1 MFVKDYELI
10 QNIDV
15 LFEKKIIIY
24 GAGKLGK
31 ITAELLGDIAVD
43 FDCFCDRDKNKKQE
57 WNHPVITVEELKL
70 KTDREE
76 CIVIVGSQDFC
87 QEMVG
92 ELQNRKINAYICT
105 WYGVKTG
112 IELNIN
118 DRRIPE
124 EFSGNFIRRSEIW
137 MRSIGGRIPADEVK
151 CLGAYPAPVFVYQ
164 PGKVGSVT
172 IYRTLLNEK
181 IAVFQ
186 THFFFHCMEFPK
198 NGGVEYGK
206 MPNEDIAFLVSMHR
220 KRKNPLKIIVS
231 VREPIARAVAN
242 FMQTFSLEFV
252 LGYPVGQGIEASA
265 QNWIKKE
272 LTEDFEFTWW
282 FEEEL
287 KALTGIDI
295 YRHPFDRERGY
306 SWIKEDG
313 IEILL
318 LKMERMNDN
327 VGIIGEFVGKPDI
340 KLVNDNVG
348 AAKQYQYI
356 YEELKKRIKIPVE
369 LIKQQYQ
376 GNSRVDHFYTEE
388 EKKAYMQKW
397 MRGSL

>member
-124 EFSGNFIRRSEIW
+124 EFSRNFIRRKEIW
-137 MRSIGGRIPADEVK
+137 MKSFNRCMMPVDTPM
-151 CLGAYPAPVFVYQ
+151 CLGSYPAPVFVYQ
-164 PGKVGSVT
+164 PGKVGSTT
-172 IYRTLLNEK
+172 IYRTLRNEK
-181 IAVFQ
+181 IAVIH
-186 THFFFHCMEFPK
+186 THFFFHYREFHI
-198 NGGVEYGK
+198 NDGYEYVK
-206 MPNEDIAFLVSMHR
+206 MPDEDIDFLVSMIR

-231 VREPIARAVAN
+231 VREPVARAVAN

-252 LGYPVGQGIEASA
+252 LGYPMGQSIEESA
-265 QNWIKKE
+265 QNWIKKV
-272 LTEDFEFTWW
+272 LKEDFEFTWW
-282 FEEEL
+282 FEKEL

-295 YRHPFDRERGY
+295 YQYPFDRERGY

-327 VGIIGEFVGKPDI
+327 ACVIGEFVGKPGI
-340 KLVNDNVG
+340 QLINDNVG
-348 AAKQYQYI
+348 SNKQYKYI
-356 YEELKKRIKIPVE
+356 YEELKKKIRIPADLLE
-369 LIKQQYQ
+369 QQYRE
-376 GNSRVDHFYTEE
+376 NSRVDHFYTEE
-388 EKKAYMQKW
+388 EKKAFIQKW
-397 MRGSL
+397 G